1 LVSWKDG
8 STDWIPLKDLKEAN
22 PIEVAEYAVANKIA
36 EEPALRR
43 RDRAIKKVK
52 STKYWLQLHKYGV
65 DLPKTVAE
73 ALAINRRTG
82 TTFWRDAIEKE
93 MRNVMVA
100 FEFSDD
106 RSPPVGYVKATCHMI
121 FDIKFDLTRK
131 ARLALNGA
139 KHEVPKEM
147 TFSSVVS
154 RDSVRIACTLAAL
167 NGLEI
172 LAADIQNAYLSAPT
186 EERLFVVAGLEFPPN
201 LRGRPAKIVRALYVM
216 KLSGAQ
222 FRDHLAASLR
232 DMGYASC
239 KADPDVW
246 MKAATK
252 ADGTKFYSYVLA
264 YVNDILCLDTNPK
277 NVMDALSK
285 VYKLKDGSVKAP
297 DVYLVAEVKQSK
309 IPESDEPGKIRWA
322 MSSSKYVARAVKDV
336 ETELEKVGLRLP
348 KRTTTPLSQG
358 YRPELDQTA
367 ELDEQQ
373 LNYYQGLVG
382 VLRWIC
388 ELGRVDILMPVSLMS
403 RYLVSARE
411 GHLQQLFHVFAY
423 LKQYDRSTMVFDNT
437 EPSYDPR
444 RFATQDWSKYYPD
457 VKEAIPENMPEPR
470 GKPVMMTCFVDADHA
485 GCQLTRRSHTGVIL
499 YINRA
504 PIIWY
509 SKRQNTVESSTF
521 GSEFI
526 AMKIAVE
533 LIEGLRYN

>member
-1 LVSWKDG
+1 
-8 STDWIPLKDLKEAN
+8 
-22 PIEVAEYAVANKIA
+22 
-36 EEPALRR
+36 
-43 RDRAIKKVK
+43 
-52 STKYWLQLHKYGV
+52 
-65 DLPKTVAE
+65 
-73 ALAINRRTG
+73 
-82 TTFWRDAIEKE
+82 
-93 MRNVMVA
+93 
-100 FEFSDD
+100 
-106 RSPPVGYVKATCHMI
+106 MI

-131 ARLALNGA
+131 ARLVLNGA

-154 RDSVRIACTLAAL
+154 RDSVRNAFTLAAL
-167 NGLEI
+167 NGLDI

-186 EERLFVVAGLEFPPN
+186 EERLYVVAGLEFPPD
-201 LRGRPAKIVRALYVM
+201 LRGRPAKIVRALYGM
-216 KLSGAQ
+216 KSSGAR

-232 DMGYASC
+232 DMGYVSC

-264 YVNDILCLDTNPK
+264 YVDDILCLDTNPK

-297 DVYLVAEVKQSK
+297 DVYLGAEVKQFK
-309 IPESDEPGKIRWA
+309 IPESDEPE
-322 MSSSKYVARAVKDV
+322 DQ
-336 ETELEKVGLRLP
+336 VGHVFI
-348 KRTTTPLSQG
+348 QG

-367 ELDEQQ
+367 ELDAQR

-423 LKQYDRSTMVFDNT
+423 LKQYDRSTMVFDDT

-457 VKEAIPENMPEPR
+457 AKEAIPENMPEPR

-533 LIEGLRYN
+533 LIEGLRYKLRMMGVPVEDPCNVFCDNEAVAKNSTRPESTLKKKHQAIAYHRTREAQAPGTVRIAKEDGETNLADIFTKLLAGPKHRDLSQRILW